1 MTARLHRRPVPFDL
15 FAAGVIADPYPW
27 YRVLR
32 DTSPVHYVEERD
44 IWVLSRYADVRAALL
59 NHKAFSSAEGIAYGR
74 ESTSDMITSDPPGH
88 TRLRKLVNRMFTPRA
103 VAMIEGRVLAI
114 ITDLLDAV
122 QERGRADWVADV
134 AVPLPITVIAEM
146 LGIDVADRADF
157 KRWSNSILA
166 VIGGDHTADEWA
178 ALNADR
184 AQCIEYLRA
193 VIAER
198 HRSAA
203 RGSDLIS
210 VLLEASEGDQLSE
223 NEVLTFC
230 MLLLVAGNET
240 TTNAI
245 GNGLRALHEHPDQ
258 MALLA
263 HDPSL
268 INSAVE
274 ETLRYDAP
282 IQGLF
287 RTLLG
292 DVTLPSGELPAGAR
306 VLLLYGAANRD
317 SRQFEDGDT
326 FRLSRNATG
335 HVAFGA
341 GIHACVGAALA
352 RMELRALATEVDRR
366 RMRLVPA
373 GQYRRSENTST
384 PLTRGLLSM
393 PVVVL

>member
-1 MTARLHRRPVPFDL
+1 MTPEPRRRPLPFDL
-15 FAAGVIADPYPW
+15 FAPGVIANPYPW
-27 YRVLR
+27 YRMLR
-32 DTSPVHYVEERD
+32 DSSPLHHVPERD
-44 IWVLSRYADVRAALL
+44 IWVVSRFADVRAALL
-59 NHKAFSSAEGIAYGR
+59 NHGAFSSADGIAYGR
-74 ESTSDMITSDPPGH
+74 QSTSDMITSDPPEH
-88 TRLRKLVNRMFTPRA
+88 TRMRKLVNRMFTPRA
-103 VAMIEGRVLAI
+103 VALIEDRVLAI
-114 ITDLLDAV
+114 IDGLLDEI
-122 QERGRADWVADV
+122 QQRGEADWVADV

-166 VIGGDHTADEWA
+166 VIGGDHSPQDWA
-178 ALNADR
+178 LLDADR
-184 AQCIEYLRA
+184 RECIEYLRA

-198 HRSAA
+198 HRSPAP
-203 RGSDLIS
+203 GTDLIS
-210 VLLEASEGDQLSE
+210 VLLEASDGDQLSE

-245 GNGLRALHEHPDQ
+245 GNGLLALHDHPDE

-263 HDPSL
+263 RDPSL

-287 RTLLG
+287 RTLRV
-292 DVTLPSGELPAGAR
+292 DVTLPSGNLTAGSR
-306 VLLLYGAANRD
+306 VLLLYGSANRD
-317 SRQFEDGDT
+317 SRNFDDAET
-326 FRLSRNATG
+326 FKVARNPTG
-335 HVAFGA
+335 HVAFGV

-366 RMRLVPA
+366 GLRILPA
-373 GQYRRSENTST
+373 GQNQRSENTST
-384 PLTRGLLSM
+384 PLTRGLIAM
-393 PVVVL
+393 PVVVI

>member
-1 MTARLHRRPVPFDL
+1 MVARLHRPVPFDL
-15 FAAGVIADPYPW
+15 FAPGVIADPYPW
-27 YRVLR
+27 YRLLR
-32 DTSPVHYVEERD
+32 ETSPVHHVPERD

-59 NHKAFSSAEGIAYGR
+59 NHRAFSSAEGIAYGR
-74 ESTSDMITSDPPGH
+74 QSTSDMITSDPPEH
-88 TRLRKLVNRMFTPRA
+88 TRMRKLVNRMFTPRA
-103 VAMIEGRVLAI
+103 VAMIEDRITTI
-114 ITDLLDAV
+114 IDELLDAV
-122 QERGRADWVADV
+122 CERGTADWVADV
-134 AVPLPITVIAEM
+134 AVPLPITVIADM
-146 LGIDVADRADF
+146 LGIDVADRGDF

-166 VIGGDHTADEWA
+166 VIGGDHTPLEWA
-178 ALNADR
+178 ALDADR
-184 AQCIEYLRA
+184 TQCIEYLRA

-198 HRSAA
+198 HRSPV
-203 RGSDLIS
+203 RGQDLIS
-210 VLLEASEGDQLSE
+210 VLLEASDGDQLSE

-258 MALLA
+258 MSLLA
-263 HDPSL
+263 HDPSM
-268 INSAVE
+268 INAAVE

-287 RTLLG
+287 RTLRS
-292 DVTLPSGELPAGAR
+292 DVALPSGQLSAGAR
-306 VLLLYGAANRD
+306 VLLLYGSANRD
-317 SRQFEDGDT
+317 HRQFQDGDT
-326 FRLSRNATG
+326 FQVSRNPTG

-341 GIHACVGAALA
+341 GIHACIGAALA
-352 RMELRALATEVDRR
+352 RLELRALATEVDRR
-366 RMRLVPA
+366 RIRLAPA

>member
-1 MTARLHRRPVPFDL
+1 MTTGLRRPPVPFDL
-15 FAAGVIADPYPW
+15 FAPGVIADPYPW

-32 DTSPVHYVEERD
+32 DTSPVHYVPERD

-59 NHKAFSSAEGIAYGR
+59 DHRAFSSAEGIAYGR
-74 ESTSDMITSDPPGH
+74 ESTSDMITSDPPEH
-88 TRLRKLVNRMFTPRA
+88 TRMRKLVNRMFTPRA
-103 VAMIEGRVLAI
+103 VAALEHRVAAI
-114 ITDLLDAV
+114 IAGLLDEV
-122 QERGRADWVADV
+122 QERGRADWIADV

-146 LGIDVADRADF
+146 LGIDLADRADF

-166 VIGGDHTADEWA
+166 VIGGDHTAEEHERLDAE
-178 ALNADR
+178 R
-184 AQCIEYLRA
+184 TQCVEYLRA

-198 HRSAA
+198 HRSP
-203 RGSDLIS
+203 RSGGDLIS
-210 VLLEASEGDQLSE
+210 VLLEASEGDRLSE

-263 HDPSL
+263 GSPAL
-268 INSAVE
+268 IQGAVE
-274 ETLRYDAP
+274 ETLRFDAP

-287 RTLLG
+287 RTLRA
-292 DVTLPSGELPAGAR
+292 DVALPGGNLSAGAR
-306 VLLLYGAANRD
+306 VLLLYGSANRD
-317 SRQFEDGDT
+317 SRQFPDGDT
-326 FRLSRNATG
+326 LVVTRNPTG

-352 RMELRALATEVDRR
+352 RMELRALATEIDRR
-366 RMRLVPA
+366 RMRILPA

-384 PLTRGLLSM
+384 PLTRGLIAM